1 MKLSAAENR
10 ATGLGKLGKKGAKN
24 HLDTL
29 HVDSTAASI
38 LRRSTR
44 KWARWNEDVV
54 RDVPEAKK

>member
-29 HVDSTAASI
+29 HVDVH
-38 LRRSTR
+38 RRLHTSPF
-44 KWARWNEDVV
+44 D
-54 RDVPEAKK
+54 AKMGSLERGRRPRRP